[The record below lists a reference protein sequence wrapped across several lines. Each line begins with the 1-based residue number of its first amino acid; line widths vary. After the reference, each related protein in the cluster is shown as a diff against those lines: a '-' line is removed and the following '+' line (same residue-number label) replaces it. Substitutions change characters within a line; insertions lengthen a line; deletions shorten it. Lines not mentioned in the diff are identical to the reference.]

1 MVNRSVASTGHLVP
15 WAMAAISATVFVVAS
30 WLTADIMPLRPDTAS
45 YLYFDP
51 SRPIGYPFFLW
62 VVNLFGSP
70 ALAVTVQK
78 LLLTVSLFLLGLS
91 FYRWSGRPILSIL
104 FQLAVLLSPEMWK
117 FSGDL
122 NTEALAT
129 AGVALWCAQLIRT
142 LQTPSTRAIGL
153 LSIIAGLAMLVKP
166 SLVMLFIGTAVAAFL
181 LQTSRER
188 RNGLILASAAL
199 LISLAVN
206 PIANLFLHGSAAT
219 ASPVA
224 RGVLQH
230 SLFCTPSQL
239 PTDPDNAF
247 VEHYSKAVRDY
258 IASAPP
264 STHDSFERIYTGK
277 LRFGLI
283 IPALGR
289 RHGMQASWQTDPLI
303 WKIAKDRIVANPGC
317 YARSVISSYFNLA
330 TYKSYSSAE
339 SRRLSEWMAARPPVE
354 IPLVRALP
362 RDEQLAKR
370 AAQELGSPE
379 PRLPGRKTFEGPTG
393 RPLALIWLARFIY
406 GSAAIAGLVAIFM
419 FLAGTKLKPE
429 LRKLTI
435 CAAALGV
442 VFHGVIGLTAIVELF
457 LTRYTVPLGPV
468 VCTLLA
474 IIAVAVLNRL
484 SLVPGFWIRVPQA
497 APSSR
502 SANP

>member
-219 ASPVA
+219 ASRPN
-224 RGVLQH
+224 R
-230 SLFCTPSQL
+230 
-239 PTDPDNAF
+239 
-247 VEHYSKAVRDY
+247 
-258 IASAPP
+258 
-264 STHDSFERIYTGK
+264 
-277 LRFGLI
+277 
-283 IPALGR
+283 
-289 RHGMQASWQTDPLI
+289 
-303 WKIAKDRIVANPGC
+303 
-317 YARSVISSYFNLA
+317 RSV
-330 TYKSYSSAE
+330 
-339 SRRLSEWMAARPPVE
+339 
-354 IPLVRALP
+354 
-362 RDEQLAKR
+362 
-370 AAQELGSPE
+370 
-379 PRLPGRKTFEGPTG
+379 GPSVD
-393 RPLALIWLARFIY
+393 P
-406 GSAAIAGLVAIFM
+406 
-419 FLAGTKLKPE
+419 
-429 LRKLTI
+429 
-435 CAAALGV
+435 
-442 VFHGVIGLTAIVELF
+442 H
-457 LTRYTVPLGPV
+457 
-468 VCTLLA
+468 
-474 IIAVAVLNRL
+474 
-484 SLVPGFWIRVPQA
+484 
-497 APSSR
+497 
-502 SANP
+502 